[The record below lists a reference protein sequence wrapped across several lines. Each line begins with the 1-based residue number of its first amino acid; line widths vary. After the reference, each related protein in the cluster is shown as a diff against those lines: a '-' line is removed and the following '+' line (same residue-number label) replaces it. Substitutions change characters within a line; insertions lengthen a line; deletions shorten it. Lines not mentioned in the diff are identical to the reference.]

1 MSDFLTYC
9 LVYVL
14 AVVLIFWLIIGGASF
29 WFFCLCRRYY
39 NPNLSPFHPQ
49 HPRNLLTHT
58 GTSRSFESSTLHVW
72 IRFCQ
77 HVKSINK
84 TSKKLWWQ
92 QRFLAFYS
100 NFGHIYGNLR
110 TILKCLKYQKRTL
123 EVHDFTSVFS
133 ILSKIELEGAS
144 TYVRKNGSSS
154 SWNNSCHLCSIFC
167 DGGDHFQLFG
177 DLWTHVLLW
186 IWNLRMEY
194 WRERSSVNSKE
205 SEDFDV

>member
-1 MSDFLTYC
+1 MECTWPIRQQPNSISSSVSYSDCIKKDAISSASEIMSDFLTYC

-110 TILKCLKYQKRTL
+110 TILKCLKYQKRKTSML
-123 EVHDFTSVFS
+123 E
-133 ILSKIELEGAS
+133 
-144 TYVRKNGSSS
+144 
-154 SWNNSCHLCSIFC
+154 
-167 DGGDHFQLFG
+167 
-177 DLWTHVLLW
+177 
-186 IWNLRMEY
+186 
-194 WRERSSVNSKE
+194 
-205 SEDFDV
+205 

>member
-100 NFGHIYGNLR
+100 NFGHIYLR
-110 TILKCLKYQKRTL
+110 QL
-123 EVHDFTSVFS
+123 ENYFEVF
-133 ILSKIELEGAS
+133 E
-144 TYVRKNGSSS
+144 V
-154 SWNNSCHLCSIFC
+154 
-167 DGGDHFQLFG
+167 
-177 DLWTHVLLW
+177 
-186 IWNLRMEY
+186 
-194 WRERSSVNSKE
+194 SKE
-205 SEDFDV
+205 DSRGSRLHECVQYPFQDWAGRSFYICEKKWIFIFLK